1 MPRYLAQCAL
11 TAALVF
17 APLAALA
24 QTPAAPP
31 APPESLPFGKWTIV
45 NGQVDESGIVWSR
58 CRGANGQTGRWISVH
73 PAEVVH
79 PTYVIEL
86 EPLMRTPTAPAAKL
100 GNFVECVGDDGAPGM
115 PDPALPATAILP
127 RGTTRDFGIA
137 VTVKFEDAAARFT
150 QHHMFA
156 LRDGETAFDDGT
168 GPVIVTASR
177 IAVFP
182 NFFTLSVGGPANGSV
197 NINRPGSARSAAP
210 TSCSVAVYEG
220 RNAHRV
226 VATENQPCTALS
238 RTELQ
243 RVVHDARTQLAQ
255 APR

>member
-1 MPRYLAQCAL
+1 
-11 TAALVF
+11 
-17 APLAALA
+17 
-24 QTPAAPP
+24 
-31 APPESLPFGKWTIV
+31 
-45 NGQVDESGIVWSR
+45 
-58 CRGANGQTGRWISVH
+58 VH

-79 PTYVIEL
+79 PTFYFQQ
-86 EPLMRTPTAPAAKL
+86 EPLMRTLTAPAAKL
-100 GNFVECVGDDGAPGM
+100 GNFVECVGEDGAPGT

-127 RGTTRDFGIA
+127 RGTTLDFGIA
-137 VTVKFEDAAARFT
+137 VTVKFEDTVARFA
-150 QHHMFA
+150 QDHLFA
-156 LRDGETAFDDGT
+156 LRDGETAFDDGS
-168 GPVIVTASR
+168 GPVIVTARS

-197 NINRPGSARSAAP
+197 SINRPGSARSAAP

-220 RNAHRV
+220 RNTHRV

-238 RTELQ
+238 HAELQ